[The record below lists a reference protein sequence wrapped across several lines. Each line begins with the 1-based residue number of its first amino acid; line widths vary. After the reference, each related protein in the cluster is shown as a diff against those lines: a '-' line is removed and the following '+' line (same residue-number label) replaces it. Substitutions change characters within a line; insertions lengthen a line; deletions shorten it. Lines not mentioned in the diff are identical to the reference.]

1 MGDPTPL
8 FDRLGPNAAS
18 EFVREFADDIETAI
32 RSDRRAALLG
42 PGARAR
48 VIEHAQVLI
57 PLELRRII
65 NDGSDRAEA
74 IERVVGNALR
84 GL

>member
-1 MGDPTPL
+1 MTDPTVL
-8 FDRLGPNAAS
+8 LNRLRPGAT
-18 EFVREFADDIETAI
+18 EFKRLFADDVGAAI
-32 RSDRRAALLG
+32 RNDPRAALLG

-48 VIEHAQVLI
+48 VLEHARILI
-57 PLELRRII
+57 PRELRRVI
-65 NDGSDRAEA
+65 NDGNDRAEA